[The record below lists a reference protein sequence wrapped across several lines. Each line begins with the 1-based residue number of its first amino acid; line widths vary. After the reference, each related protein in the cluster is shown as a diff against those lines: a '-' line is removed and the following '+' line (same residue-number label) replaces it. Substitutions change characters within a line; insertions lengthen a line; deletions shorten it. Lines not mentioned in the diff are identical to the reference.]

1 MINYRLDIQYDG
13 TDFCGWQVQGKGER
27 TVQGE
32 LTRVLADLDGR
43 AVTVHGAGRTDSGV
57 HADGQVANV
66 FLEREFTP
74 ERLRAAINGNVVD
87 DLRVAAV
94 GVVPEDFNA
103 RFAATGKT
111 YRYRIVNAKVMPPF
125 WRRFALREARKLDL
139 ERMRECIPLMLG
151 EHDWSAFSSSHTD
164 VETYVRT
171 LTRLTIERESLD
183 GSEGRLLTITAS
195 AEGFIRYMV
204 RGIVGAL
211 VAVGRGEV
219 ESKVIAEALRSGLR
233 PDRCV
238 TVAAQGLT
246 LSKVHYD

>member
-13 TDFCGWQVQGKGER
+13 TDFCGWQIQGKGER
-27 TVQGE
+27 TIQGE
-32 LTRVLADLDGR
+32 LTRVLSDLDGR

-74 ERLRAAINGNVVD
+74 ERLRAAINGNLPADVRIASVSV
-87 DLRVAAV
+87 L
-94 GVVPEDFNA
+94 PEEFNA
-103 RFAATGKT
+103 RFAAKGKT
-111 YRYRIVNAKVMPPF
+111 YRYRIVNARVMPPF

-139 ERMRECIPLMLG
+139 DKMRECLPLMMG

-164 VETYVRT
+164 VESHVRNV
-171 LTRLTIERESLD
+171 TRLTIGEEPLA
-183 GSEGRLLTITAS
+183 GNEGRLLTITAE
-195 AEGFIRYMV
+195 AEGFVRYMV

-211 VAVGRGEV
+211 VAVGRGDAEPRT
-219 ESKVIAEALRSGLR
+219 IAEALRSGVR

-238 TVAAQGLT
+238 TVAAHGLT
-246 LSKVHYD
+246 LVKVHYD